1 MNDNVFDVE
10 DELRLSKES
19 FQHIEKELRLYH
31 QTMKRISLRREEIL
45 YSHIE
50 TDTNIGGGKS
60 NLPGDPTYR
69 KASALESDIKLAEMN
84 RIITAIDY
92 VWSGLTDE
100 KKQLVKLY
108 YWTRPQ
114 TLTWEGVALKLHV
127 TSRTAK
133 RWRNEVIRQIAT
145 FLGWQ

>member
-1 MNDNVFDVE
+1 MTNNVEFE
-10 DELRLSKES
+10 HDERISKES

-31 QTMKRISLRREEIL
+31 QTINRISLRREEIL

-60 NLPGDPTYR
+60 NMPSDPTFK
-69 KASALESDIKLAEMN
+69 KASALEADIKLKEMLRIAE
-84 RIITAIDY
+84 AIEY
-92 VWSGLTDE
+92 VWSGLDDDR
-100 KKQLVKLY
+100 KRLVKLY

-114 TLTWEGVALKLHV
+114 TLTWEGIAIQLHV

-133 RWRNEVIRQIAT
+133 RWRNQVIKQIAS